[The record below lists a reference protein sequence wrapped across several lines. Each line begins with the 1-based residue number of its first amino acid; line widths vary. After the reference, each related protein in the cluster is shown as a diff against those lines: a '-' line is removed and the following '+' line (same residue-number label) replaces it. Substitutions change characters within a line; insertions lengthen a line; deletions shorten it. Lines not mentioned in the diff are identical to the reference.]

1 MATLLAATRAAWEQA
16 AAWGE
21 PVYVVERPAAF
32 PPLPIETRQ
41 ARAIRRAYERLWGGR
56 VGGDPDP
63 PAERGAARGQDDADD
78 IVIFDTMPASEVWRR
93 RASGGSPRLLRVAY
107 PDGRVVSVD

>member
-1 MATLLAATRAAWEQA
+1 MATLLAATRAAWAQA

-21 PVYVVERPAAF
+21 PVYVVERPVAF
-32 PPLPIETRQ
+32 PPLPIEARQ
-41 ARAIRRAYERLWGGR
+41 AWAIRRAYERLWGGR
-56 VGGDPDP
+56 AGGDPDP
-63 PAERGAARGQDDADD
+63 PVEWGAAWGPDDADD
-78 IVIFDTMPASEVWRR
+78 VVTFDTMPASEVRRR